1 VSFDADGDAIDF
13 WPAGDMTPFEA
24 DEPRVRGRW
33 INGVAH
39 PGRNEPTFSEW
50 EIERAGVQDCH
61 PYYEVA
67 HVIEGE
73 LFVEAGGRTVR
84 LQAGDAVRV
93 KPGQVGRYWAPVYA
107 RIFGVDG
114 PNPDA
119 LPSSDFE
126 YWEID
131 EA

>member
-1 VSFDADGDAIDF
+1 MNDEHALDVWLQGEMF
-13 WPAGDMTPFEA
+13 PFES

-39 PGRNEPTFSEW
+39 RGRDEPTFSEW

-67 HVIEGE
+67 YVIEGE
-73 LFVEAGGRTVR
+73 LFVESGGRTVR
-84 LQAGDAVRV
+84 LQPGEAVRV
-93 KPGQVGRYWAPVYA
+93 RPGHIGRYWAPVYA

-119 LPSSDFE
+119 LPSSDFD

-131 EA
+131 VV

>member
-1 VSFDADGDAIDF
+1 MNLEDALDVWPDG
-13 WPAGDMTPFEA
+13 PMSPFESE
-24 DEPRVRGRW
+24 EPRVRGRW

-39 PGRNEPTFSEW
+39 WGRDEPTFSEW

-67 HVIEGE
+67 YVIEGE
-73 LFVEAGGRTVR
+73 LFVESEGRTVR
-84 LQAGDAVRV
+84 LQPGDTVRV
-93 KPGQVGRYWAPVYA
+93 KAGHVGRYWAPVYA

-114 PNPDA
+114 PNPEA
-119 LPSSDFE
+119 LPSSDFD

-131 EA
+131 GA